1 MSLLIALVLI
11 TFLLCKMGG
20 ETAQAKKHDCD
31 IASWKSTKEVWSD
44 AATDRAVEE
53 QYEYRLKT
61 TIDHAQ
67 IEAEI
72 NRICPC
78 LPKSQQ
84 SYQGY
89 MRVLMSQIGKVQ
101 WSDSVFGIAVPV
113 YLASTPQIVCRQKR
127 MEFNRFIRWLDA
139 ELRKHNMKER
149 MIFEPMIPI
158 NGRYY
163 YELDEVDG
171 LETVAGRFLWLPQ
184 SVLYHRDTLA

>member
-1 MSLLIALVLI
+1 MPLLISLALIL
-11 TFLLCKMGG
+11 FLLCKMGG
-20 ETAQAKKHDCD
+20 ETAQAKKHDRD
-31 IASWKSTKEVWSD
+31 IASWKAAKEVWSD
-44 AATDRAVEE
+44 AATDRAAEE

-61 TIDHAQ
+61 ATDNAH

-78 LPKSQQ
+78 LPKSEQN
-84 SYQGY
+84 YYGY

-101 WSDSVFGIAVPV
+101 WHDSVVGITAPV
-113 YLASTPQIVCRQKR
+113 YSANTPRIVCRQKR
-127 MEFNRFIRWLDA
+127 MEFNRFIRWLDT
-139 ELRKHNMKER
+139 ELRKHGMKEH
-149 MIFEPMIPI
+149 MIFEPIMPV

-163 YELDEVDG
+163 YELDEVDS

>member
-1 MSLLIALVLI
+1 MSLIISLVFI

-20 ETAQAKKHDCD
+20 ETAQAKNHDRE
-31 IASWKSTKEVWSD
+31 IASWKAAKEVWAD
-44 AATDRAVEE
+44 AATDRAIEE

-78 LPKSQQ
+78 LPQ
-84 SYQGY
+84 SERNYQGY

-113 YLASTPQIVCRQKR
+113 YPASTPQIICRQKR
-127 MEFNRFIRWLDA
+127 MEFNSFIRWLDA
-139 ELRKHNMKER
+139 ELRKHGMKER
-149 MIFEPMIPI
+149 MIFEPII
-158 NGRYY
+158 SVNGRYY
-163 YELDEVDG
+163 YELDEVDS
-171 LETVAGRFLWLPQ
+171 LETVAGRFSWVPQ

>member
-1 MSLLIALVLI
+1 MSLIISLVFI

-20 ETAQAKKHDCD
+20 ETAQAKNHDRD
-31 IASWKSTKEVWSD
+31 IASWKAAKEVWSD
-44 AATDRAVEE
+44 AATDRAIEE

-61 TIDHAQ
+61 TTDNAQ
-67 IEAEI
+67 IETEI

-78 LPKSQQ
+78 FPQSQQ

-113 YLASTPQIVCRQKR
+113 YPASTPQIICRQKR

-139 ELRKHNMKER
+139 ELRKHGMQER
-149 MIFEPMIPI
+149 MIFEPMMSI

-163 YELDEVDG
+163 YELDEVDS